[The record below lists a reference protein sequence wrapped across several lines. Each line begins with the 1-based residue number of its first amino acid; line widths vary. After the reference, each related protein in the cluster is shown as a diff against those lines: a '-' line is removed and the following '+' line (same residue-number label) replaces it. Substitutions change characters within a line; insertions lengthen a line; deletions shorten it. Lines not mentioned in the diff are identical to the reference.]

1 MAAPTM
7 KSTSIL
13 TEHLQY
19 PAISLVDDIINAVN
33 EVMYKCTAAM
43 EKYLMEKSM
52 LGGKDYSEEIRIGIA
67 KLESILEQSVDKNF
81 DKLELYVLRNVLR
94 IPQELLDAN
103 VFRLSYQRNL
113 VIPSENES
121 ELSQVQLEKKVK
133 QVEDALRINQ
143 EFKSKIKNAKIL
155 KRRISKFKDLV
166 VKVFERPN
174 DDGNNNNNNSSA
186 EFQQIVESLTPL
198 DDSLKLVTLQLRQL
212 YVDTEDRASTNLV
225 QATHQR
231 IEDSGH
237 FRADYID
244 KETHKILGVS
254 NEGENRSQ
262 SLAKDDLSI
271 NSPDLESLRHLT
283 P

>member
-19 PAISLVDDIINAVN
+19 SAISLVDDIINAVN

-52 LGGKDYSEEIRIGIA
+52 ISGRDYSEEIKIGIA

-103 VFRLSYQRNL
+103 VFRLAYQRNL
-113 VIPSENES
+113 IVPSQSES
-121 ELSQVQLEKKVK
+121 ELSRLQLEEKVK
-133 QVEDALRINQ
+133 QVESALRINQ
-143 EFKSKIKNAKIL
+143 EL
-155 KRRISKFKDLV
+155 KTRISHAKTIKQRIGKFKELV
-166 VKVFERPN
+166 MAAFKTHN
-174 DDGNNNNNNSSA
+174 GNPP

-198 DDSLKLVTLQLRQL
+198 DDSLKLLTLQLKQL
-212 YVDTEDRASTNLV
+212 YLESEEKASMDLV
-225 QATHQR
+225 RTTHQTL
-231 IEDSGH
+231 EDSGH
-237 FRADYID
+237 LRAHYIER
-244 KETHKILGVS
+244 ETNRILGTAGEITQPPTPEEPVVS
-254 NEGENRSQ
+254 
-262 SLAKDDLSI
+262 
-271 NSPDLESLRHLT
+271 SPDLESLKRLT
-283 P
+283 S

>member
-52 LGGKDYSEEIRIGIA
+52 INGKDYSEEIKIGIA

-103 VFRLSYQRNL
+103 VFRLAYQRNL
-113 VIPSENES
+113 IIPSESES
-121 ELSQVQLEKKVK
+121 ELSQSQLEEKVK
-133 QVEDALRINQ
+133 QVESVLRINQ
-143 EFKSKIKNAKIL
+143 ELKKRISNAKTI
-155 KRRISKFKDLV
+155 KQRIGKFKELV
-166 VKVFERPN
+166 T
-174 DDGNNNNNNSSA
+174 SA
-186 EFQQIVESLTPL
+186 FKTHDSGSPEFQQIMESLTPL
-198 DDSLKLVTLQLRQL
+198 DDSLKLLTMQLKQL
-212 YVDTEDRASTNLV
+212 YLESEEKASMDLV
-225 QATHQR
+225 HATHQTLV
-231 IEDSGH
+231 DSGH
-237 FRADYID
+237 LRAHYID
-244 KETHKILGVS
+244 RETNRILGPTVEDTRPPTPDEHIIS
-254 NEGENRSQ
+254 
-262 SLAKDDLSI
+262 
-271 NSPDLESLRHLT
+271 SPDLESLKRLT
-283 P
+283 S